1 RSPSPRRS
9 SDPHSGLHPQM
20 PGLEG
25 MPDLAKISGVHL
37 DLIIVTHCHLDH
49 IGSVPVAMRQHP
61 EAAVIMSQPS
71 QMLIERMLHNSANVM
86 LRQRDEANIQGYPL
100 FTHEEIDRMA
110 KRFTGFAFNAP
121 RVFRGRSDE
130 IEITLHPAGH
140 VAGAAA
146 VEIRHKHR
154 HIFITGDVLFENQR
168 ILPGARFPSGHFDT
182 LITETTRGNTE
193 R

>member
-1 RSPSPRRS
+1 MKLTDLNRAGGIGASAMHLEIGGINILI
-9 SDPHSGLHPQM
+9 DSGLHPKM

-110 KRFTGFAFNAP
+110 KRFTGFAFN
-121 RVFRGRSDE
+121 
-130 IEITLHPAGH
+130 
-140 VAGAAA
+140 
-146 VEIRHKHR
+146 
-154 HIFITGDVLFENQR
+154 
-168 ILPGARFPSGHFDT
+168 
-182 LITETTRGNTE
+182 
-193 R
+193 